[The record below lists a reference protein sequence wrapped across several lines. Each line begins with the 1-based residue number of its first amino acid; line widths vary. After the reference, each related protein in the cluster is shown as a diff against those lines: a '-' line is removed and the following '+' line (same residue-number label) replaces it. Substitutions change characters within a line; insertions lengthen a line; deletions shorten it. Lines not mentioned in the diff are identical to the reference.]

1 MEYYTSISKSS
12 DEDNCVSFN
21 CPHCN
26 ERFKLEMNEFEEFE
40 GDIIYCPSCGLND
53 EINAFS
59 SDDLREAAEIEAMNL
74 LKDQINGLFKGLSKR
89 SSKNVRIKTKPLK
102 KDSSPTLYEKDDLEL
117 FKTNCC
123 DRVIKMNPISYSIKP
138 YCPYCGGIS

>member
-1 MEYYTSISKSS
+1 
-12 DEDNCVSFN
+12 
-21 CPHCN
+21 
-26 ERFKLEMNEFEEFE
+26 MNEFEEFE

-53 EINAFS
+53 EINAFY

-74 LKDQINGLFKGLSKR
+74 LKDQINGMFKGLSKR